1 MSAFCVCVQVK
12 LFCPNQEQMS
22 ELVDELE
29 TSETTFQAE
38 VQ

>member
-1 MSAFCVCVQVK
+1 MSTFFVCVQVK